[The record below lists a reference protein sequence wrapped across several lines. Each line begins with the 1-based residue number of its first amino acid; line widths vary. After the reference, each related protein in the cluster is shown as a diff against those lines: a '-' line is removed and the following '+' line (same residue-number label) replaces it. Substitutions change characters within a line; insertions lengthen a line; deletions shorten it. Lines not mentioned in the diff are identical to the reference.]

1 LKEPIEQETGIV
13 AKALDSFSI
22 TPAGDDYL
30 LQIEDEDGESHE
42 WTLSFDQLDLIA
54 EELDALLDSEEEE
67 ELAVDDPEEAE
78 EE

>member
-1 LKEPIEQETGIV
+1 M

-54 EELDALLDSEEEE
+54 EELDALLDAEEEE
-67 ELAVDDPEEAE
+67 ELTVEDAE
-78 EE
+78 ETDEE

>member
-1 LKEPIEQETGIV
+1 M

-30 LQIEDEDGESHE
+30 LQIEDEDGDTHE

-67 ELAVDDPEEAE
+67 ELAVEDVEETDE
-78 EE
+78 E

>member
-1 LKEPIEQETGIV
+1 V
-13 AKALDSFSI
+13 AKALDSFTI

-30 LQIEDEDGESHE
+30 LQIEDEDGEAHE

-67 ELAVDDPEEAE
+67 ELTVEGAEADEE
-78 EE
+78 

>member
-1 LKEPIEQETGIV
+1 M

-30 LQIEDEDGESHE
+30 LQIEDEDGEAHE

-67 ELAVDDPEEAE
+67 ELAVEDVEETDE
-78 EE
+78 E